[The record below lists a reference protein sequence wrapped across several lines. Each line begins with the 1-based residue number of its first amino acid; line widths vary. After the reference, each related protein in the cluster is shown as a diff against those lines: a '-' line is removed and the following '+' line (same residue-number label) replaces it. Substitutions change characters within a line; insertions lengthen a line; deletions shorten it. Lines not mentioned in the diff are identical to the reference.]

1 MNIAIIGA
9 SGFIG
14 KNLLEHLLKNTDH
27 KITTISRNI
36 KNIKIDD
43 KYKSRVKIIKA
54 DASNYDQMV
63 QSLYE
68 IETAYYLVHGLS
80 NFLKVYEKES
90 IIAENTGKALFDS
103 GVTKVIYLS
112 GLGNE
117 KEKLSTHLSSRHNTG
132 QILKK
137 YIKQVIE
144 FRASIVIGE
153 DSISFEIIKDLINN
167 SPIILLPKEAK
178 TKTQPI
184 LKEDVMLYLTA
195 GINLNT
201 AEINN
206 IIEIGGP
213 DVMSYKELLEKY
225 RNSKGKKN
233 LIMISPFLSQWV
245 ARFFIRF
252 FTSKE
257 NAIVSLHM
265 VNSFK
270 NEMIVTNKKAKEL
283 FPQIIPVSISKNF

>member
-9 SGFIG
+9 SGFVG
-14 KNLLEHLLKNTDH
+14 KNLLEHLLKNTAH
-27 KITTISRNI
+27 KITAISRNI
-36 KNIKIDD
+36 ENIKIDD
-43 KYKSRVKIIKA
+43 KYKNRVKIIKA
-54 DASNYDQMV
+54 DASNYNEML
-63 QSLYE
+63 QSLFE
-68 IETAYYLVHGLS
+68 IEVAYYFAHGLY
-80 NFLKVYEKES
+80 NFQKLYKKES
-90 IIAENTGKALFDS
+90 QMAENTGRALLDS

-132 QILKK
+132 KILKK
-137 YIKQVIE
+137 YINQVIE
-144 FRASIVIGE
+144 FRASIVIG
-153 DSISFEIIKDLINN
+153 DGSISFEIIKDLINN

-184 LKEDVMLYLTA
+184 LKEDVISYLIA
-195 GINLNT
+195 GLNLTENKSQ
-201 AEINN
+201 

-213 DVMSYKELLEKY
+213 EVMSYKELLKKY
-225 RNSKGKKN
+225 RDLKNKKTP
-233 LIMISPFLSQWV
+233 IIIVPFLNQWV

-283 FPQIIPVSISKNF
+283 FPQIIPSSINENF

>member
-14 KNLLEHLLKNTDH
+14 KNLLEHLLKNTEH

-36 KNIKIDD
+36 ENIKIDD
-43 KYKSRVKIIKA
+43 KYKHRVKIIKA
-54 DASNYDQMV
+54 DASNYNEML
-63 QSLYE
+63 QSLFE
-68 IETAYYLVHGLS
+68 IEVAYYFVHGLS

-90 IIAENTGKALFDS
+90 LIAETTGKALSDS

-112 GLGNE
+112 GLGSE
-117 KEKLSTHLSSRHNTG
+117 KDKLSTHLSSRHNTG

-137 YIKQVIE
+137 YVKKVIE
-144 FRASIVIGE
+144 FRASIVIG
-153 DSISFEIIKDLINN
+153 DGSISFEIIKDLIKNL
-167 SPIILLPKEAK
+167 PIILLPKEAK

-184 LKEDVMLYLTA
+184 LKEDVMSYLTA
-195 GINLNT
+195 GL
-201 AEINN
+201 ELEESQ

-213 DVMSYKELLEKY
+213 DIMSYKELLKKY
-225 RNSKGKKN
+225 RDSKNRKN
-233 LIMISPFLSQWV
+233 IIIIVPFLSQYV

-283 FPQIIPVSISKNF
+283 FPQIMPSSINKNF